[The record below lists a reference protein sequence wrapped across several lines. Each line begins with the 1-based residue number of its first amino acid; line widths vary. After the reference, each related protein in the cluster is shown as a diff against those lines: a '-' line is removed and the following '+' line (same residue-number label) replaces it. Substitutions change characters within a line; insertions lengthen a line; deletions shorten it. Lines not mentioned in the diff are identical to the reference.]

1 MTGKHLSDEEI
12 RDILA
17 EVDRDP
23 DTLTVAEIIDR
34 ATLSEPG
41 KPLARER
48 WAGVIDSV
56 GSHTWAN
63 A

>member
-23 DTLTVAEIIDR
+23 DTLTTAEIVDR
-34 ATLSEPG
+34 ATG
-41 KPLARER
+41 K
-48 WAGVIDSV
+48 
-56 GSHTWAN
+56 
-63 A
+63 